1 MIYTLTLNPALDRFI
16 VVDQLMDEDTVR
28 VVEEKFYAAGKGI
41 DVSRVIR
48 ELGGQSVALGLLGG
62 YDGLHLE
69 GLLINAGVITDFTK
83 ISQET
88 RTNIIIKE
96 TSSGRQFVISA
107 KGPEVTATEIGQV
120 YHHVQ
125 NIRGMDYLIMSG
137 SLPRGVTANLYGQ
150 LILAAKKQKALVFL
164 DTDGVALKESVNYEP
179 SGIKPNLFELSRL
192 VNRELKNEKDIVVA
206 CEEIHQKGVS
216 YILVSRGKDGLI
228 LSTREQKIKAI
239 APQVNVGSTVG
250 AGDSTLAGFILA
262 HSQGKNLT
270 ECVRLACAAGTATAM
285 TPGTE
290 LCHKEEL
297 EKILP
302 QVEISYL

>member
-16 VVDQLMDEDTVR
+16 VIDKLMDEDTIR
-28 VVEEKFYAAGKGI
+28 VIEEKFYAAGKGI

-48 ELGGQSVALGLLGG
+48 ELGGESVVLGLLGG
-62 YDGLHLE
+62 YDGLNLE

-96 TSSGRQFVISA
+96 RSSGRQFVISA
-107 KGPEVTATEIGQV
+107 KGPEVTAAEVGQI
-120 YHHVQ
+120 YNHVQ
-125 NIRGMDYLIMSG
+125 SIRGMDYLVMSG

-150 LILAAKKQKALVFL
+150 LILAAKKQRALVFL
-164 DTDGVALKESVNYEP
+164 DTDGIALKESVNYQP

-192 VNRELKNEKDIVVA
+192 VNRELKNEKDIIVA
-206 CEEIHQKGVS
+206 CEEIHQKAVP

-228 LSTREQKIKAI
+228 LSTKEQIIMAKAPAIK
-239 APQVNVGSTVG
+239 VGSTVG

-262 HSQGKNLT
+262 HSQGKDLS

-290 LCHKEEL
+290 LCHKEDL
-297 EKILP
+297 EKILTE
-302 QVEISYL
+302 VEISYL

>member
-1 MIYTLTLNPALDRFI
+1 MIYTLTLNPALDRYI
-16 VVDQLMDEDTVR
+16 VIDKLMDEDTVR
-28 VVEEKFYAAGKGI
+28 VTEEQLYAAGKGI
-41 DVSRVIR
+41 AVSRVIR
-48 ELGGQSVALGLLGG
+48 ELRGQSVALGPVGG
-62 YDGLHLE
+62 YDGLHFE

-96 TSSGRQFVISA
+96 RSSGRQFVISA
-107 KGPEVTATEIGQV
+107 KGPEVTAAEVGQI
-120 YHHVQ
+120 YNHVQ
-125 NIRGMDYLIMSG
+125 SIRGMDYLVMSG

-164 DTDGVALKESVNYEP
+164 DTDGIALKESVNYQP

-192 VNRELKNEKDIVVA
+192 VNRELKNEKDIIVA
-206 CEEIHQKGVS
+206 CEEIHQKAVP

-228 LSTREQKIKAI
+228 LSTKEQIIKAK
-239 APQVNVGSTVG
+239 APAIKVGSTVG

-262 HSQGKNLT
+262 HSQGKDLS

-290 LCHKEEL
+290 LCHKEDL
-297 EKILP
+297 EKILT
-302 QVEISYL
+302 QVEISYI

>member
-48 ELGGQSVALGLLGG
+48 ELGGESVVLGLLGG

-120 YHHVQ
+120 FHHVQ

-150 LILAAKKQKALVFL
+150 LILAAKKQKSLVFL
-164 DTDGVALKESVNYEP
+164 DTDGIGLKESVNYQP
-179 SGIKPNLFELSRL
+179 SGIKPNL
-192 VNRELKNEKDIVVA
+192 
-206 CEEIHQKGVS
+206 
-216 YILVSRGKDGLI
+216 
-228 LSTREQKIKAI
+228 
-239 APQVNVGSTVG
+239 
-250 AGDSTLAGFILA
+250 
-262 HSQGKNLT
+262 
-270 ECVRLACAAGTATAM
+270 
-285 TPGTE
+285 
-290 LCHKEEL
+290 
-297 EKILP
+297 
-302 QVEISYL
+302 

>member
-16 VVDQLMDEDTVR
+16 VVDKLMDEDTVR
-28 VVEEKFYAAGKGI
+28 VSEETFYAAGKGI

-48 ELGGQSVALGLLGG
+48 ELGGESVALGLLGG

-69 GLLINAGVITDFTK
+69 GLLINAGVITNFTK

-96 TSSGRQFVISA
+96 RSSGRQFVISA
-107 KGPEVTATEIGQV
+107 KGPEITATEIGQI

-125 NIRGMDYLIMSG
+125 NIRGMDYLVMSG
-137 SLPRGVTANLYGQ
+137 SLPRGVTANLYSQ
-150 LILAAKKQKALVFL
+150 LILTAKKEKALVFL
-164 DTDGVALKESVNYEP
+164 DTDGIALKEAVNYGP

-192 VNRELKNEKDIVVA
+192 VNRELKNEKDIIVA
-206 CEEIHQKGVS
+206 CEEVHPKGVT

-228 LSTREQKIKAI
+228 LSTREQKIKAV
-239 APQVNVGSTVG
+239 APPIKVGSTVG

-270 ECVRLACAAGTATAM
+270 ECARLACAAGTATAM

-297 EKILP
+297 ENILP
-302 QVEISYL
+302 QVETSYL

>member
-16 VVDQLMDEDTVR
+16 IVDKLIDEDTVR
-28 VVEEKFYAAGKGI
+28 VTEEQLYAAGKGI
-41 DVSRVIR
+41 AVSRVIR
-48 ELGGQSVALGLLGG
+48 ELRGQSVALGLVGG

-83 ISQET
+83 ISHET
-88 RTNIIIKE
+88 RTNIIINE
-96 TSSGRQFVISA
+96 RSSGRQYVISA
-107 KGPEVTATEIGQV
+107 KGPEITATEIGQI
-120 YHHVQ
+120 YHHVR
-125 NIRGMDYLIMSG
+125 NIKEMDYLVMSG

-150 LILAAKKQKALVFL
+150 LILAAKKQKAVVFL
-164 DTDGVALKESVNYEP
+164 DTDGIALKEGVNYGP

-192 VNRELKNEKDIVVA
+192 VERELKTEQDIMVA
-206 CEEIHQKGVS
+206 CEEVHPKGVS

-228 LSTREQKIKAI
+228 LSTGEQKIKAI
-239 APQVNVGSTVG
+239 APPVKVGSTVG
-250 AGDSTLAGFILA
+250 AGDSTLAGFVLA
-262 HSQGKNLT
+262 HSQGKSLT

-297 EKILP
+297 EKILT
-302 QVEISYL
+302 QVEISYI